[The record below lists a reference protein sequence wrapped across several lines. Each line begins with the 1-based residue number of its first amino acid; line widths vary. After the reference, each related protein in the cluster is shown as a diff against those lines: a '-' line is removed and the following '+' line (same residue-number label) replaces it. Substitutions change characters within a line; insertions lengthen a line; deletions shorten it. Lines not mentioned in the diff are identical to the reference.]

1 MTITGDGVAYM
12 VLDKTILDRYE
23 IKEGD
28 YRRFL
33 VCPKVG
39 SWRHSPFG
47 DEKFRSGRRCVEILQ
62 DQLRDNVVLLISR
75 IFS

>member
-28 YRRFL
+28 TDVSLSALRL
-33 VCPKVG
+33 DTGGILLSGVKA
-39 SWRHSPFG
+39 
-47 DEKFRSGRRCVEILQ
+47 SGRAEGVWK
-62 DQLRDNVVLLISR
+62 
-75 IFS
+75 FSWTSFVIMLCF

>member
-12 VLDKTILDRYE
+12 VLDKTILDRNE

-33 VCPKVG
+33 FCPKFRY
-39 SWRHSPFG
+39 WRHTPFG
-47 DEKFRSGRRCVEILQ
+47 GESFKSGRRCVEILL

>member
-1 MTITGDGVAYM
+1 MTNTGDGVAYM

-33 VCPKVG
+33 GCPKVR
-39 SWRHSPFG
+39 SWRHSPFRG
-47 DEKFRSGRRCVEILQ
+47 ESFKSRRRCVEILR